1 MYNATL
7 YRDTEMD
14 KVSFQYDGTESD
26 LWEKIGK
33 VVYKSQIP
41 NEIDVECDHGTVT
54 LKVGKR
60 GSYIENG
67 VTYPTA
73 VQLVSICS
81 VYNCTM
87 ADISLPI
94 VLTKSKQ
101 GGNQAD
107 ENTD

>member
-1 MYNATL
+1 M
-7 YRDTEMD
+7 
-14 KVSFQYDGTESD
+14 KVSIKALRVNAELSQQEAAD
-26 LWEKIGK
+26 KIG
-33 VVYKSQIP
+33 VAP
-41 NEIDVECDHGTVT
+41 RT
-54 LKVGKR
+54 LQNW
-60 GSYIENG
+60 ENG

-107 ENTD
+107 ENTG

>member
-1 MYNATL
+1 M
-7 YRDTEMD
+7 
-14 KVSFQYDGTESD
+14 KVSIKALRVNAELSQQEAAD
-26 LWEKIGK
+26 KIG
-33 VVYKSQIP
+33 VAP
-41 NEIDVECDHGTVT
+41 RT
-54 LKVGKR
+54 LQNW
-60 GSYIENG
+60 ENG

-87 ADISLPI
+87 ADISLPV

>member
-1 MYNATL
+1 L
-7 YRDTEMD
+7 
-14 KVSFQYDGTESD
+14 KVSIKALRVNAELSQQEAAD
-26 LWEKIGK
+26 KIG
-33 VVYKSQIP
+33 VAP
-41 NEIDVECDHGTVT
+41 RT
-54 LKVGKR
+54 LQNW
-60 GSYIENG
+60 ENG

-87 ADISLPI
+87 ADVSLPI

>member
-1 MYNATL
+1 M
-7 YRDTEMD
+7 
-14 KVSFQYDGTESD
+14 KVSIKALRVNAELSQQEAAD
-26 LWEKIGK
+26 KIGGA
-33 VVYKSQIP
+33 P
-41 NEIDVECDHGTVT
+41 RT
-54 LKVGKR
+54 LQNW
-60 GSYIENG
+60 ENG

>member
-1 MYNATL
+1 M
-7 YRDTEMD
+7 
-14 KVSFQYDGTESD
+14 KVSIKALRVNAELSQQEAAD
-26 LWEKIGK
+26 KIG
-33 VVYKSQIP
+33 VAP
-41 NEIDVECDHGTVT
+41 RT
-54 LKVGKR
+54 LQNW
-60 GSYIENG
+60 ENG

-73 VQLVSICS
+73 VQLVIICS

>member
-1 MYNATL
+1 M
-7 YRDTEMD
+7 
-14 KVSFQYDGTESD
+14 KVSIKALRVNAELSQQEAAD
-26 LWEKIGK
+26 KIG
-33 VVYKSQIP
+33 VAP
-41 NEIDVECDHGTVT
+41 RT
-54 LKVGKR
+54 LQNW
-60 GSYIENG
+60 ENG

-107 ENTD
+107 ENTN

>member
-1 MYNATL
+1 M
-7 YRDTEMD
+7 
-14 KVSFQYDGTESD
+14 KVSIKALRVNAELSQQEAAD
-26 LWEKIGK
+26 KIG
-33 VVYKSQIP
+33 VAP
-41 NEIDVECDHGTVT
+41 RT
-54 LKVGKR
+54 LQNW
-60 GSYIENG
+60 ENG

-87 ADISLPI
+87 ADISLPV

-101 GGNQAD
+101 GGNRAD

>member
-1 MYNATL
+1 M
-7 YRDTEMD
+7 
-14 KVSFQYDGTESD
+14 KVSIKALRVNAKLSQQEAAD
-26 LWEKIGK
+26 KIG
-33 VVYKSQIP
+33 VAQR
-41 NEIDVECDHGTVT
+41 T
-54 LKVGKR
+54 LQNW
-60 GSYIENG
+60 ENG

-101 GGNQAD
+101 GGNQVD

>member
-1 MYNATL
+1 M
-7 YRDTEMD
+7 
-14 KVSFQYDGTESD
+14 KVSIKALRVNAELSQQEAAD
-26 LWEKIGK
+26 KIG
-33 VVYKSQIP
+33 VAP
-41 NEIDVECDHGTVT
+41 RT
-54 LKVGKR
+54 LQNW
-60 GSYIENG
+60 ENG

>member
-1 MYNATL
+1 MMTIIDRLKLILERVNLTPGNFA
-7 YRDTEMD
+7 D
-14 KVSFQYDGTESD
+14 
-26 LWEKIGK
+26 KIG
-33 VVYKSQIP
+33 VAP
-41 NEIDVECDHGTVT
+41 RT
-54 LKVGKR
+54 LQNW
-60 GSYIENG
+60 ENG

-87 ADISLPI
+87 TDISLPI

>member
-1 MYNATL
+1 M
-7 YRDTEMD
+7 
-14 KVSFQYDGTESD
+14 KVSIKALRVNAELSQQEAAD
-26 LWEKIGK
+26 KIG
-33 VVYKSQIP
+33 VAP
-41 NEIDVECDHGTVT
+41 RT
-54 LKVGKR
+54 LQNW
-60 GSYIENG
+60 ENG

-73 VQLVSICS
+73 VQLVSICT

>member
-1 MYNATL
+1 L
-7 YRDTEMD
+7 
-14 KVSFQYDGTESD
+14 KVSIKALRVNAELSQQEAAD
-26 LWEKIGK
+26 KIG
-33 VVYKSQIP
+33 VAP
-41 NEIDVECDHGTVT
+41 RT
-54 LKVGKR
+54 LQNW
-60 GSYIENG
+60 ENG

>member
-1 MYNATL
+1 M
-7 YRDTEMD
+7 
-14 KVSFQYDGTESD
+14 KVSIKALRVNAELSQQEAAD
-26 LWEKIGK
+26 KIG
-33 VVYKSQIP
+33 VAP
-41 NEIDVECDHGTVT
+41 RT
-54 LKVGKR
+54 LQNW
-60 GSYIENG
+60 ENG

-107 ENTD
+107 EDTD

>member
-1 MYNATL
+1 L
-7 YRDTEMD
+7 
-14 KVSFQYDGTESD
+14 KVSIKALRVNAKLSQQEAAD
-26 LWEKIGK
+26 KIG
-33 VVYKSQIP
+33 VAQR
-41 NEIDVECDHGTVT
+41 T
-54 LKVGKR
+54 LQNW
-60 GSYIENG
+60 ENG

-101 GGNQAD
+101 GGNQVD

>member
-1 MYNATL
+1 M
-7 YRDTEMD
+7 
-14 KVSFQYDGTESD
+14 KVSIKALRVNAELSQQEAAD
-26 LWEKIGK
+26 KIG
-33 VVYKSQIP
+33 VAP
-41 NEIDVECDHGTVT
+41 RT
-54 LKVGKR
+54 LQNW
-60 GSYIENG
+60 ENG
-67 VTYPTA
+67 ATYPTA

>member
-1 MYNATL
+1 M
-7 YRDTEMD
+7 
-14 KVSFQYDGTESD
+14 KVSIKALRVNAELSQQEAADR
-26 LWEKIGK
+26 IG
-33 VVYKSQIP
+33 VAP
-41 NEIDVECDHGTVT
+41 RT
-54 LKVGKR
+54 LQNW
-60 GSYIENG
+60 ENG

>member
-1 MYNATL
+1 M
-7 YRDTEMD
+7 
-14 KVSFQYDGTESD
+14 KVSIKALRVNAELSQQEAAD
-26 LWEKIGK
+26 KIG
-33 VVYKSQIP
+33 VAP
-41 NEIDVECDHGTVT
+41 RT
-54 LKVGKR
+54 LQNW
-60 GSYIENG
+60 ENG

-87 ADISLPI
+87 TDISLPI

>member
-1 MYNATL
+1 M
-7 YRDTEMD
+7 
-14 KVSFQYDGTESD
+14 KVSIKALRVNAELSQQEAAD
-26 LWEKIGK
+26 KIG
-33 VVYKSQIP
+33 VAP
-41 NEIDVECDHGTVT
+41 RT
-54 LKVGKR
+54 LQNW
-60 GSYIENG
+60 ENG

-101 GGNQAD
+101 GGNRAD

>member
-1 MYNATL
+1 M
-7 YRDTEMD
+7 
-14 KVSFQYDGTESD
+14 KVSIKALRVNAELSQQEAAD
-26 LWEKIGK
+26 KIG
-33 VVYKSQIP
+33 VAP
-41 NEIDVECDHGTVT
+41 RT
-54 LKVGKR
+54 LQNW
-60 GSYIENG
+60 ENG

-101 GGNQAD
+101 GGNQTD

>member
-1 MYNATL
+1 M
-7 YRDTEMD
+7 
-14 KVSFQYDGTESD
+14 KVSIKALRVNAKLSQQEAAD
-26 LWEKIGK
+26 KIG
-33 VVYKSQIP
+33 VAQR
-41 NEIDVECDHGTVT
+41 T
-54 LKVGKR
+54 LQNW
-60 GSYIENG
+60 ENG

-107 ENTD
+107 ENID

>member
-1 MYNATL
+1 M
-7 YRDTEMD
+7 
-14 KVSFQYDGTESD
+14 KVSIKALRVNAELSQQEAAD
-26 LWEKIGK
+26 KIG
-33 VVYKSQIP
+33 VAP
-41 NEIDVECDHGTVT
+41 RT
-54 LKVGKR
+54 LQNW
-60 GSYIENG
+60 ENG

-87 ADISLPI
+87 AGISLPI

>member
-1 MYNATL
+1 M
-7 YRDTEMD
+7 
-14 KVSFQYDGTESD
+14 KVSIKALRVNAELSQQEAAD
-26 LWEKIGK
+26 KIG
-33 VVYKSQIP
+33 VAP
-41 NEIDVECDHGTVT
+41 RT
-54 LKVGKR
+54 LQNW
-60 GSYIENG
+60 ENG

-81 VYNCTM
+81 VYNCTT

>member
-1 MYNATL
+1 M
-7 YRDTEMD
+7 
-14 KVSFQYDGTESD
+14 KVSIKALRVNAELSQQEAAD
-26 LWEKIGK
+26 KIG
-33 VVYKSQIP
+33 VAP
-41 NEIDVECDHGTVT
+41 RT
-54 LKVGKR
+54 LQNW
-60 GSYIENG
+60 ENG

-94 VLTKSKQ
+94 VPTKSKQ
-101 GGNQAD
+101 GGDQAD

>member
-1 MYNATL
+1 M
-7 YRDTEMD
+7 
-14 KVSFQYDGTESD
+14 KVSIKALRVNAELSQQEAAD
-26 LWEKIGK
+26 KIG
-33 VVYKSQIP
+33 VAP
-41 NEIDVECDHGTVT
+41 RT
-54 LKVGKR
+54 LQNW
-60 GSYIENG
+60 ENG

-81 VYNCTM
+81 VYNCTI